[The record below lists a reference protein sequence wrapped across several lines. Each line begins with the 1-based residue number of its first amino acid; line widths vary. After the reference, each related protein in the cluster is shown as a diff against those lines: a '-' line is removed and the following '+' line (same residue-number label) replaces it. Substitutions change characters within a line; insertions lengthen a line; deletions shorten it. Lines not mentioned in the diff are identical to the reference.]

1 MLGVAV
7 AGLTELERVLAAEAR
22 CQSASHK
29 PGYPCSREVR
39 WCSTSTCAGN
49 VVLWC
54 DMRHRQYVEVNLL
67 DSQACRDCHRPITRC
82 WRVRPV

>member
-1 MLGVAV
+1 MYGYASTEVV
-7 AGLTELERVLAAEAR
+7 ELEDVLSAQAR

-29 PGYPCSREVR
+29 PGYACSHEVR
-39 WCSTSTCAGN
+39 WCSTSTCDGST
-49 VVLWC
+49 VLWC

-67 DSQACRDCHRPITRC
+67 DSQGCRDCHRPITKC